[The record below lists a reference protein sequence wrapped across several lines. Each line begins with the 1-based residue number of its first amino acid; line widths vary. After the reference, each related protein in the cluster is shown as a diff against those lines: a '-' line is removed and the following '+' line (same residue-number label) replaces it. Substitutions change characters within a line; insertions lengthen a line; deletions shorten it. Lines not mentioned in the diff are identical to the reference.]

1 MAYKDFEHICHDIKT
16 KWNGQMHNIRKMQRS
31 LDEKEK
37 NIQGLIINIQSL
49 GKSLNEEFEIQDTHF
64 SEDARMTYDKL
75 NDDIKAAM
83 DKFGGDD
90 PEERAYYRAH
100 FKMEEKLPEG
110 NSIALMIEAV
120 QKASNAHSSEAIDI
134 LKSITNEKYK
144 LQAEHLIDAIEH
156 MNRYQDIYSLI
167 VNFRVDDYRDDYR
180 DRGKEIRDII
190 AKARTEFLSKIQQK
204 YQIVEYKYSPDVVV
218 SDYRNLEYELE
229 AIIEKF
235 EAEER
240 QIAEQKAREKEEE
253 RTRIQNKRRARIN
266 KTFIVRA
273 IALIAVIIFLCGI
286 PFVAVGPRGIK
297 YKAYYRVPLFSLE
310 ESMEVNKV
318 FGNSVTSYAPFLEM
332 IEFNEGSFSSV
343 DFPKSNLVNIHVNNN
358 SAEELSIGAGI
369 NQINL
374 SACEELQTLSISK
387 NAKGIIN
394 DLDISYCPS
403 FEKIEVGNRTVES
416 ISLYDCDALKEFND
430 WEWTQS
436 VTLNGCDSLEEV
448 VISSAY
454 DVNITEC
461 PSLRKITFEDIP
473 DYVDYTIDAS
483 SLEEI
488 NVPDGYEAV
497 INESGLLEIK
507 ELGIVQ

>member
-1 MAYKDFEHICHDIKT
+1 MAYSDFERISDEIKT
-16 KWNGQMHNIRKMQRS
+16 KWIDQMQDMVEMGKSIEEN
-31 LDEKEK
+31 EK
-37 NIQGLIINIQSL
+37 NIKSLIINIQAL
-49 GKSLNEEFEIQDTHF
+49 GESLNENFEIQDTHF
-64 SEDARMTYDKL
+64 YEDARMSYDKL
-75 NDDIKAAM
+75 HSDFQSAM
-83 DKFGGDD
+83 DKFGGED
-90 PEERAYYRAH
+90 PEERAYYRS
-100 FKMEEKLPEG
+100 KVDLEEEPPAT
-110 NSIALMIEAV
+110 NSIELLVVAV
-120 QKASNAHSSEAIDI
+120 HFAAYGDFPTAIDSF
-134 LKSITNEKYK
+134 KCITNEKYK
-144 LQAEHLIDAIEH
+144 LQAEHLIDATQH
-156 MNRYQDIYSLI
+156 MNRYQDIIRSIGTLSL
-167 VNFRVDDYRDDYR
+167 DDYRNKE
-180 DRGKEIRDII
+180 KEIKNNI
-190 AKARTEFLSKIQQK
+190 AKARDEFLPKIQQK
-204 YQIVEYKYSPDVVV
+204 YQMVEYKYSPDVVV
-218 SDYRNLEYELE
+218 SDYKHLEDILE
-229 AIIEKF
+229 DRIKEF

-240 QIAEQKAREKEEE
+240 QLAEQRAKEKEQE
-253 RTRIQNKRRARIN
+253 RTRIQNERRTRFN
-266 KTFIVRA
+266 KTFTVRA

-286 PFVAVGPRGIK
+286 PFIAVGPEGIE

-318 FGNSVTSYAPFLEM
+318 FGNSVTSYDPFLDR
-332 IEFNEGSFSSV
+332 IDFYEGSFSSV
-343 DFPKSNLVNIHVNNN
+343 DFPKSGFVNIHVNNN

-369 NQINL
+369 NKINL
-374 SACEELQTLSISK
+374 WSCEELQTLSISK
-387 NAKGIIN
+387 NVIGNIN
-394 DLDISYCPS
+394 DLQIHDCSS
-403 FEKIEVGNRTVES
+403 LEKIEVGNRIVES